1 VFSFFVLR
9 VILCS
14 YLSLRGAERFIQM
27 ATAGDRIR
35 DFRKDLGWTLEK
47 LADKTKLSK
56 GFLSDIESNKRNAS
70 TETVLKIANAMGASL
85 DYLLRAEQTKAT
97 RNRQPVQIPS
107 TLSIFAEEE
116 GLTYTDTLT
125 LLETHSAVIARRSNE
140 SIKPP
145 TVEDWRRLYSAI
157 KSVE

>member
-1 VFSFFVLR
+1 
-9 VILCS
+9 
-14 YLSLRGAERFIQM
+14 M

-35 DFRKDLGWTLEK
+35 DFRKDLGWTLDK

-97 RNRQPVQIPS
+97 RNREPVQIPS

-145 TVEDWRRLYSAI
+145 TVEDWRRLYKAI

>member
-1 VFSFFVLR
+1 
-9 VILCS
+9 
-14 YLSLRGAERFIQM
+14 M

-35 DFRKDLGWTLEK
+35 DFRKDLGWTLDK

-70 TETVLKIANAMGASL
+70 TETVLKIANVMGASL
-85 DYLLRAEQTKAT
+85 DYLLRGEQTKAT
-97 RNRQPVQIPS
+97 RNREPVQIPS

-116 GLTYTDTLT
+116 HLTYTETLT
-125 LLETHSAVIARRSNE
+125 LLETHGAVIARRSSE

-145 TVEDWRRLYSAI
+145 TVEDWRRLYKAI
-157 KSVE
+157 KEVE

>member
-1 VFSFFVLR
+1 
-9 VILCS
+9 
-14 YLSLRGAERFIQM
+14 M

-35 DFRKDLGWTLEK
+35 DFRKDLGWTLDK

-85 DYLLRAEQTKAT
+85 DYLLRGEQTKAT
-97 RNRQPVQIPS
+97 RNREPVQIPS

-145 TVEDWRRLYSAI
+145 TVEDWRRLYKAI

>member
-1 VFSFFVLR
+1 
-9 VILCS
+9 
-14 YLSLRGAERFIQM
+14 M

-97 RNRQPVQIPS
+97 RNREPVQIPS

-116 GLTYTDTLT
+116 GLTYTETLT

-145 TVEDWRRLYSAI
+145 TVEDWRRLYNAI

>member
-1 VFSFFVLR
+1 
-9 VILCS
+9 
-14 YLSLRGAERFIQM
+14 M

-47 LADKTKLSK
+47 LANKTKLSK

-85 DYLLRAEQTKAT
+85 DYLLRGEQTKAT
-97 RNRQPVQIPS
+97 RNREPVQIPS

-116 GLTYTDTLT
+116 SLTYTETLT
-125 LLETHSAVIARRSNE
+125 LLETHGAVIARRSSE

-145 TVEDWRRLYSAI
+145 TVEDWRKLYNAI

>member
-1 VFSFFVLR
+1 
-9 VILCS
+9 
-14 YLSLRGAERFIQM
+14 M

-35 DFRKDLGWTLEK
+35 DFRKDLGWTLDK

-85 DYLLRAEQTKAT
+85 DYLLRGEQTKAT
-97 RNRQPVQIPS
+97 RNREPVQIPS

-116 GLTYTDTLT
+116 SLTYTETLT
-125 LLETHSAVIARRSNE
+125 LLETHGAVIARRSSE

-145 TVEDWRRLYSAI
+145 TVEDWRKLYNAI

>member
-1 VFSFFVLR
+1 
-9 VILCS
+9 
-14 YLSLRGAERFIQM
+14 M

-47 LADKTKLSK
+47 LANKTKLSK

-97 RNRQPVQIPS
+97 RNREPVQIPS

>member
-1 VFSFFVLR
+1 
-9 VILCS
+9 
-14 YLSLRGAERFIQM
+14 M

-35 DFRKDLGWTLEK
+35 EFRKDLGWTLDK

-97 RNRQPVQIPS
+97 RNREPVQIPS

-125 LLETHSAVIARRSNE
+125 LLETHGAVIARRSNE

-145 TVEDWRRLYSAI
+145 TVEDWRRLYNAI

>member
-1 VFSFFVLR
+1 
-9 VILCS
+9 
-14 YLSLRGAERFIQM
+14 M

-97 RNRQPVQIPS
+97 RNREPVQIPS

-157 KSVE
+157 KLVE

>member
-1 VFSFFVLR
+1 
-9 VILCS
+9 
-14 YLSLRGAERFIQM
+14 M

-56 GFLSDIESNKRNAS
+56 GFLSDIEGNKRNAS
-70 TETVLKIANAMGASL
+70 TETALKIANAMGASL
-85 DYLLRAEQTKAT
+85 DYLLRGEQTKAT
-97 RNRQPVQIPS
+97 RNREPVQIPS

-116 GLTYTDTLT
+116 SLTYTETLT
-125 LLETHSAVIARRSNE
+125 LLETHGAVIARRSSE

-145 TVEDWRRLYSAI
+145 TVEDWRKLYNAI